1 MAVLGECFFK
11 PITYVLAVAL
21 SACDDNNLSARKQ
34 SICQR
39 KSDIEAHIAVE
50 WIEENHAEEHTLI
63 AVTQDHRYL
72 RVKDVWEGETDGH
85 AIMMNVAEDAAHD

>member
-1 MAVLGECFFK
+1 MVQFTKG
-11 PITYVLAVAL
+11 
-21 SACDDNNLSARKQ
+21 N
-34 SICQR
+34 SIGGIYMTG
-39 KSDIEAHIAVE
+39 KELVE

>member
-1 MAVLGECFFK
+1 MTGKEL
-11 PITYVLAVAL
+11 
-21 SACDDNNLSARKQ
+21 
-34 SICQR
+34 
-39 KSDIEAHIAVE
+39 VE
-50 WIEENHAEEHTLI
+50 WIKENHAEEHTII